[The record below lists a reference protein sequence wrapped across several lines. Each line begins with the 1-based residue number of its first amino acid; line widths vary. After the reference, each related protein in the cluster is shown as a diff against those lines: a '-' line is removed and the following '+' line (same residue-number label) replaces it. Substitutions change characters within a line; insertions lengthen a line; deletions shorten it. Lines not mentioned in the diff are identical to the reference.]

1 MCLFSRQGGAA
12 SSGLQPKELLGAR
25 PGEGSLGSLLSLVSR
40 LVGGLTGRWARQRL
54 A

>member
-12 SSGLQPKELLGAR
+12 SSGLQPKELLGADPEKALWALSCR
-25 PGEGSLGSLLSLVSR
+25 WCPGWWGVNWALGQ
-40 LVGGLTGRWARQRL
+40 QRL